1 MTPELE
7 EIGRFVSLLSRL
19 SIRHVIVGSYAS
31 SAHGV
36 ARATQDIDLVAEI
49 PVESVDALFSALKDT
64 HYIDPDSIRRAIQT
78 GRSFNIIH
86 LATMLKFDVYV
97 PRGNEAARRH
107 IDRGQW
113 STIGGAL
120 DEPVL
125 VASPEDVVV
134 SKLRWFRRGGEVS
147 VKQWEDVL
155 GVLRVQHGRL
165 DVEYMERTAGEER
178 VRDLLDRAVA
188 QIYEEER

>member
-7 EIGRFVSLLSRL
+7 EIGRFVRLLTRL

-36 ARATQDIDLVAEI
+36 ARVTQDIDFVAEI
-49 PVESVDALFSALKDT
+49 PAESVDALFSAMKDT

-78 GRSFNIIH
+78 GRAFNIIH

-97 PRGNEAARRH
+97 PRNNDSARRH
-107 IDRGQW
+107 IERGQW
-113 STIGGAL
+113 STMGGAL

-125 VASPEDVVV
+125 VASPEDIVV

-147 VKQWEDVL
+147 AKQWADVL

-165 DVEYMERTAGEER
+165 DIEYMERTAGEER

-188 QIYEEER
+188 EASET

>member
-49 PVESVDALFSALKDT
+49 PVESVDALFAAMKDT
-64 HYIDPDSIRRAIQT
+64 HYVDPDSIRRAIQT

-107 IDRGQW
+107 I
-113 STIGGAL
+113 
-120 DEPVL
+120 
-125 VASPEDVVV
+125 
-134 SKLRWFRRGGEVS
+134 
-147 VKQWEDVL
+147 
-155 GVLRVQHGRL
+155 
-165 DVEYMERTAGEER
+165 
-178 VRDLLDRAVA
+178 
-188 QIYEEER
+188 